1 MKERKAIIKL
11 ILNINFQESQ
21 LQLRPSIHCMQLNE
35 KNILICGGLDG
46 VVQIVDIHLGKL
58 VTFSYPLITLLFHYR
73 YHADIMNISLLSA
86 PFSVA

>member
-21 LQLRPSIHCMQLNE
+21 LQLRPSIQCMQLNE
-35 KNILICGGLDG
+35 RNILICGGLDG

-58 VTFSYPLITLLFHYR
+58 VTFS
-73 YHADIMNISLLSA
+73 
-86 PFSVA
+86 